1 MVFAKVAIKHDITPL
16 LCSGEALIF
25 YLIFF
30 RARQKQ
36 FQIEY
41 GNSEY
46 SGISSI
52 FESWII
58 YMCICIYIITSHDT
72 GDEHSNPIF
81 EQDVNIVF

>member
-1 MVFAKVAIKHDITPL
+1 MMLWRSPFL
-16 LCSGEALIF
+16 LFEC
-25 YLIFF
+25 FF

-58 YMCICIYIITSHDT
+58 QGLPPRSLCWNENDLIWCVD
-72 GDEHSNPIF
+72 GRFVSNR
-81 EQDVNIVF
+81 